1 MHSILSPEISTLLT
15 LLLYSVAGV
24 LGMIGMICRSIR
36 VRRLAAVSAV
46 AGIVFQ
52 TIILFTGFHA
62 QTEGGLSVGAYLQML
77 AWFLVLCGI
86 GLWIFMKQ
94 ETPVIFASIFSLL
107 LYGFSAPTL
116 AIIVRVPDTFK
127 TSFYALHVG
136 PFFLSLALITLAFQR
151 ESDRGRQQRR
161 RCRFLDVRR

>member
-62 QTEGGLSVGAYLQML
+62 QTEGGLSVGA
-77 AWFLVLCGI
+77 
-86 GLWIFMKQ
+86 IFRCW
-94 ETPVIFASIFSLL
+94 PGSSCSAASDS
-107 LYGFSAPTL
+107 GS
-116 AIIVRVPDTFK
+116 
-127 TSFYALHVG
+127 S
-136 PFFLSLALITLAFQR
+136 
-151 ESDRGRQQRR
+151 
-161 RCRFLDVRR
+161 